1 MLLIAAITP
10 CVAHKKWEAAMSFS
24 PKSIESL
31 IDLVEVRISSIEGID
46 RNDIR
51 AINRLKK
58 CLGELETYAANK
70 PGPMVVPFPE
80 PGPAGS
86 NA

>member
-1 MLLIAAITP
+1 
-10 CVAHKKWEAAMSFS
+10 MSFS

-46 RNDIR
+46 KNDIR

-58 CLGELETYAANK
+58 CLCELENYAADEPK
-70 PGPMVVPFPE
+70 PVVVSIY
-80 PGPAGS
+80 GGKS
-86 NA
+86 G

>member
-1 MLLIAAITP
+1 
-10 CVAHKKWEAAMSFS
+10 MSFS
-24 PKSIESL
+24 PKSIETL

-58 CLGELETYAANK
+58 CLGELENFTGNK
-70 PGPMVVPFPE
+70 PKPVVVSFSGTTPVE
-80 PGPAGS
+80 G

>member
-1 MLLIAAITP
+1 
-10 CVAHKKWEAAMSFS
+10 MSFS

-58 CLGELETYAANK
+58 CLGELENYAAGK
-70 PGPMVVPFPE
+70 PKPVVVSFAQE
-80 PGPAGS
+80 NPAEG

>member
-1 MLLIAAITP
+1 
-10 CVAHKKWEAAMSFS
+10 MSFS
-24 PKSIESL
+24 PRSIETL

-58 CLGELETYAANK
+58 CLGELETYIGHK
-70 PGPMVVPFPE
+70 PE
-80 PGPAGS
+80 PVVVSFAAEG

>member
-1 MLLIAAITP
+1 
-10 CVAHKKWEAAMSFS
+10 MSFS
-24 PKSIESL
+24 PRSIETL

-51 AINRLKK
+51 SINRLKK
-58 CLGELETYAANK
+58 CLGELENYVGNQ
-70 PGPMVVPFPE
+70 PE
-80 PGPAGS
+80 PVVVSFASPTEG

>member
-1 MLLIAAITP
+1 
-10 CVAHKKWEAAMSFS
+10 MSFS
-24 PKSIESL
+24 PRSIETL

-58 CLGELETYAANK
+58 CLGELETYM
-70 PGPMVVPFPE
+70 GPKPE
-80 PGPAGS
+80 PVVVSFAAEG

>member
-1 MLLIAAITP
+1 
-10 CVAHKKWEAAMSFS
+10 MSFS

-46 RNDIR
+46 SNDIR

-58 CLGELETYAANK
+58 CLDELESYAANK
-70 PGPMVVPFPE
+70 PEPMVVSFPE
-80 PGPAGS
+80 PSPTGS